1 MTVSGAMR
9 LLFLTIK
16 HDKMLPGYGI
26 MQYGHEGS
34 FFCPVKPEEEGSL
47 HKKLG
52 YFFGMLS
59 KDWLIC

>member
-16 HDKMLPGYGI
+16 HEKMLPGYGI
-26 MQYGHEGS
+26 MQYGHKGS
-34 FFCPVKPEEEGSL
+34 FFCPVKPEEEGIL

-52 YFFGMLS
+52 
-59 KDWLIC
+59 